1 MNEPL
6 RPYRGPWETIFFAWA
21 ALIVP
26 FILFIWVTMA
36 YQSCTGQTSNR
47 APTGADE
54 VAAA

>member
-36 YQSCTGQTSNR
+36 YQSCTGQASNR
-47 APTGADE
+47 APADAEE
-54 VAAA
+54 VAAT